1 MPGSQKKQQAENYN
15 NGSTPNKLDDQMEM
29 VLQLITKRTK
39 GENTNAQI
47 ESAVSDILQSMGA
60 APPSKVPKK
69 GNQGKNSAEKAMEDS
84 SVQSKAKS
92 PKKAIEVDMDDYD
105 DVDVKP
111 HAISL
116 PPPSEENSGHDDT
129 PNSDSDWNEEEYKDK
144 ISLIPMGMEGAKM
157 MTTFGDSRSPDPK
170 ALEEALLGTRRT
182 LQLAMMDA
190 RAIRRKIKKRF
201 DEAKRMNRR
210 LDQSSLAQASSL
222 DPTMMSRSLTA
233 HDRLAYNLPCG
244 FDIEQLESLYPEVMR
259 EYRRWNDM
267 YQRSQRKNASAEK
280 EDDATNRESD
290 DENDGKK
297 GDPSPDAQTETVE
310 EDDTE
315 ALGGHLKE
323 RAAHFDTR
331 TDSMQ
336 SEGYLRFSQVR
347 QGSFLSRGKRQR
359 KSKEDIEWEKRHNIK
374 GKRGRKTD
382 WEKMDARTIRFL
394 HWLGFDPTTPMKP
407 PDDATTQAL
416 AFLGYDT
423 MGRIVEKAIYLKN
436 LDSSRNPNGK
446 ESNSTDLEMWELKTG
461 ETLVQED
468 VTRALKDP
476 EIQPTAMYSLDGLSV
491 PSLQRYFGPGFE
503 ERLELEL
510 EELAAADEGKS
521 EAAEEDVQFRKEE
534 AALFANMSSPPSLLT
549 DVGALVDGQEETIDN
564 KDEARDATKRE
575 RKRPRKA

>member
-1 MPGSQKKQQAENYN
+1 MPGTRKKQQKESNA
-15 NGSTPNKLDDQMEM
+15 SSPNKLDDQMEM
-29 VLQLITKRTK
+29 VLRLMTKRTQ
-39 GENTNAQI
+39 GEDTNAQI

-60 APPSKVPKK
+60 APPSNVSKK
-69 GNQGKNSAEKAMEDS
+69 GNQNKNSSGKPINNS
-84 SVQSKAKS
+84 SVSIQSKAKAS
-92 PKKAIEVDMDDYD
+92 KTAIQVDMDEYD
-105 DVDVKP
+105 NVDGKP
-111 HAISL
+111 QSITL
-116 PPPSEENSGHDDT
+116 PPPIKENSGHHDDT
-129 PNSDSDWNEEEYKDK
+129 PKYNGDCTEEEYKDK
-144 ISLIPMGMEGAKM
+144 ISLIPMGIEGAKM
-157 MTTFGDSRSPDPK
+157 MTTFGDSRYPDPN

-259 EYRRWNDM
+259 EYRRWNEM
-267 YQRSQRKNASAEK
+267 YQRSQRKNASTEK
-280 EDDATNRESD
+280 EDDADNQSD
-290 DENDGKK
+290 DENDDKEGKT
-297 GDPSPDAQTETVE
+297 SPGSGAQNEVVE
-310 EDDTE
+310 EDNTE
-315 ALGGHLKE
+315 TLGGHLKE

-331 TDSMQ
+331 TDTMQ

-359 KSKEDIEWEKRHNIK
+359 KSKEDIEWEKRNNIK
-374 GKRGRKTD
+374 GKRGRQTD

-394 HWLGFDPTTPMKP
+394 HWLGFDPTKSMKP

-436 LDSSRNPNGK
+436 LDSSSRSSPNGTE
-446 ESNSTDLEMWELKTG
+446 ESGSADLELWQLKAG
-461 ETLVQED
+461 ERLLEED
-468 VTRALKDP
+468 ITRALKDP
-476 EIQPTAMYSLDGLSV
+476 EVQPAAMYALDGLSV

-503 ERLELEL
+503 ERLELEM
-510 EELAAADEGKS
+510 EEYVKICM
-521 EAAEEDVQFRKEE
+521 V
-534 AALFANMSSPPSLLT
+534 
-549 DVGALVDGQEETIDN
+549 
-564 KDEARDATKRE
+564 
-575 RKRPRKA
+575 